1 MQRNSRPGK
10 GSPKDSDPRSKRSSS
25 ASGGR
30 PSSSGRG
37 FSRST
42 GKDGSP
48 RRSFDKDGDSESR
61 PRRSFED
68 NKGGERPSRKPYERG
83 GDSERPA
90 RRSFDRSSEGERP
103 ARKSYERG
111 GDSERPARR
120 SFDRSGDGE
129 RPARKPYERG
139 GDSERPARRSFD
151 RSGDGERPA
160 RKPYE
165 RGGDSERPAR
175 RSFDRSGDGERP
187 ARKPYERGSDS
198 ERPVHRSYD
207 RSGDGERPARKPY
220 ERSGDGERAPRKN
233 YERSSD
239 RRSSY
244 DRKPAKKDYPGS
256 KPGPPSPDGSMRLNK
271 FLSNSGI
278 CSRREADEL
287 ILAGA
292 VKVNGVVVTELGT
305 KILPTDKVQYGD
317 EKVRREKL
325 VYVLLNKPKGYITT
339 TDDPY
344 DRNTVMSLVADA
356 GKERIYP
363 VGRLDRNTSGLLLF
377 TTDGELATKLM
388 HPSHKVR
395 KVYHVELDK
404 ALTKADMF
412 KIAEGIELEDG
423 FASVDEISYDQD
435 GASKKEVGVELHSG
449 RNRIVRR
456 IFEALGY
463 EVVKLDRMVF
473 AGLTKKDLPRG
484 RWRFLTEKEVNFL
497 KMIK

>member
-30 PSSSGRG
+30 PSSTGRS
-37 FSRST
+37 FSRSA

-48 RRSFDKDGDSESR
+48 RRSFDKDGDSDSR

-68 NKGGERPSRKPYERG
+68 NKGGERPARKPYERG
-83 GDSERPA
+83 GDN
-90 RRSFDRSSEGERP
+90 
-103 ARKSYERG
+103 
-111 GDSERPARR
+111 ERPARR

-129 RPARKPYERG
+129 RPIRKPYERG

-151 RSGDGERPA
+151 RSGDGEHPA

-175 RSFDRSGDGERP
+175 RSFDGSGDGERP
-187 ARKPYERGSDS
+187 ARKPYERRSD
-198 ERPVHRSYD
+198 D
-207 RSGDGERPARKPY
+207 ERPARRPY
-220 ERSGDGERAPRKN
+220 DRGGDRK
-233 YERSSD
+233 
-239 RRSSY
+239 SY

-256 KPGPPSPDGSMRLNK
+256 KPGPPSPDGSIGLIK

-356 GKERIYP
+356 GKERISP
-363 VGRLDRNTSGLLLF
+363 VARLDRNTSGLLLF
-377 TTDGELATKLM
+377 TNDGELATKLM

-423 FASVDEISYDQD
+423 LASVDEISYDQD